1 MMMERAR
8 PAALSSSATAA
19 SSRSSPSLRRLAPR
33 RASAARM
40 QAPAATTTTKKTP
53 KVIVA
58 GGGIAGLATT
68 LACQTKNLDVT
79 CYERVREYKPW
90 GGPIQMAGNA
100 MAALDIC
107 DPSAAAA
114 IVGDGTVTGDRL
126 NGLLDGKDGDW
137 FVRFDCRKPA
147 LESGLPLTVVMNR
160 YDVIEKMTARVAPGA
175 LRQGV
180 EVMRYE
186 ELPGGRVRVHLSD
199 GATDE
204 CDVLVAA
211 DGIRSRCRSQM
222 MDAPPLEKNL
232 DKMVGGVPDAPTYS
246 GYTCYAAISRMT
258 PADVDTV
265 GYMVFLGAG
274 QYFVSSDVGDGQQ
287 QWYAFVKQD
296 AGMDDEGADRKAALL
311 EAFADWC
318 PAVRERLEAVVS
330 EEVERRDIYDRPPT
344 LQWCKGRV
352 ALLGDAAHAMQ
363 PNMGQ
368 GGCQAIEDAAALA
381 DELAKVGPDG
391 VERALGWYQARRI
404 PRAAAITGFAASAS
418 LMTSTYRRYL
428 GSDPYFFYQYIPGA
442 LAFWEQVRKLKIPH
456 PGRIVGQ
463 IAMLSSIDL
472 ILMYITTMGDQRDSV
487 KPLLEGQKKVMRELD
502 DDLFAMKGI
511 WGLAK

>member
-8 PAALSSSATAA
+8 PAALSSASSATAA
-19 SSRSSPSLRRLAPR
+19 SSRPRPRPPAP
-33 RASAARM
+33 
-40 QAPAATTTTKKTP
+40 APAAPRPRACSLGHKNH
-53 KVIVA
+53 A
-58 GGGIAGLATT
+58 QGHRRRRRHRGLATT
-68 LACQTKNLDVT
+68 LACQTKTSVT

-274 QYFVSSDVGDGQQ
+274 QYFVSSDVGGGQQ

-311 EAFADWC
+311 E
-318 PAVRERLEAVVS
+318 RSR
-330 EEVERRDIYDRPPT
+330 T
-344 LQWCKGRV
+344 G
-352 ALLGDAAHAMQ
+352 
-363 PNMGQ
+363 
-368 GGCQAIEDAAALA
+368 
-381 DELAKVGPDG
+381 
-391 VERALGWYQARRI
+391 ARRS
-404 PRAAAITGFAASAS
+404 GSGW
-418 LMTSTYRRYL
+418 RR
-428 GSDPYFFYQYIPGA
+428 
-442 LAFWEQVRKLKIPH
+442 W
-456 PGRIVGQ
+456 
-463 IAMLSSIDL
+463 
-472 ILMYITTMGDQRDSV
+472 
-487 KPLLEGQKKVMRELD
+487 
-502 DDLFAMKGI
+502 
-511 WGLAK
+511 